1 MEYKVVIFPEW
12 GSDEDILVLTQMMN
26 GGSLLDIIQCA
37 EECRKSTW
45 ENREFCVYKLVR
57 AAIKAAEGV

>member
-1 MEYKVVIFPEW
+1 
-12 GSDEDILVLTQMMN
+12 MMN

>member
-1 MEYKVVIFPEW
+1 MDNKVVKVPEW
-12 GSDEDILVLTQMMN
+12 WSEEDIRILTQMMN